1 MGPQNQICKF
11 RFSSNS
17 NTNINTCFEFDT
29 GYLGQP
35 RGSNGVGRAY
45 DIASAFECQ
54 VACHE
59 DDLCEYWTWN
69 SPQWFNRHETCWF
82 KNSMDGRTEGQ
93 TGRVSGPA
101 NCDCFAHD
109 ATIGRGAGNGFP
121 KVEDVFSAFE
131 CQQICFFTEGCE
143 NFIWN
148 SSEHANNPNV
158 CWPKRS
164 ENYEAGQNSVGTAR
178 DMNRI
183 SGPKVCDGS
192 SFPNPPA

>member
-1 MGPQNQICKF
+1 MLLLVEAQEMAFLKLKMCTARLN
-11 RFSSNS
+11 
-17 NTNINTCFEFDT
+17 
-29 GYLGQP
+29 
-35 RGSNGVGRAY
+35 
-45 DIASAFECQ
+45 AS
-54 VACHE
+54 
-59 DDLCEYWTWN
+59 
-69 SPQWFNRHETCWF
+69 R
-82 KNSMDGRTEGQ
+82 
-93 TGRVSGPA
+93 
-101 NCDCFAHD
+101 
-109 ATIGRGAGNGFP
+109 
-121 KVEDVFSAFE
+121 SA
-131 CQQICFFTEGCE
+131 FFTEGCE